1 MKLATKIA
9 AGYGMLIALIVG
21 VLTYQLSLFY
31 QMRSI
36 NRHLSEIDFQA
47 ATGSLQLLRDLEQ
60 AEEFTNKF
68 FVTGG
73 DPDYASRMEEMR
85 DALSQD
91 MKELE
96 SVHVGGTEKA
106 EVGKISV
113 LWTELSSASFT
124 QEQQYHTMK
133 VPEMEAAL
141 SEQLTL
147 FSRLEVEAQALI
159 RATRLSIESQ
169 VQESSRAAQRAHTIS
184 WIAAAAALAL
194 SLIVSI
200 WIFRSISGPL
210 KHLTEGTRAVAEGK
224 FFYQLDSSG
233 RDELAQLAADFNIMT
248 RRLSELDKLKKDF
261 VSHVSHELKTPIAS
275 MQETIRLL
283 LDEIAG
289 PVNPQQRRFLEL
301 NLQSASRLSAL
312 IRNLLDVSRMDAGVM
327 HYELKKHDLVGLVE
341 TAIAEFEAPLRERA
355 FRLET
360 QMPEQPVMIHCDG
373 DRMIQVVGNLI
384 GNAIKFA
391 PRGSTLRVFLTHASE
406 PPRGAPASW
415 LEKTA
420 PGHKGDGF
428 AVLRISDQ
436 GPGIPDAEKEKIFEK
451 FHQVS
456 QAKVSSGTGAGLGL
470 AIARTIIE
478 AHGGA
483 IWVEDGPG
491 GGSDFYVTLTAG
503 MVAEAAAMRSSAP
516 I

>member
-1 MKLATKIA
+1 
-9 AGYGMLIALIVG
+9 
-21 VLTYQLSLFY
+21 
-31 QMRSI
+31 
-36 NRHLSEIDFQA
+36 
-47 ATGSLQLLRDLEQ
+47 
-60 AEEFTNKF
+60 
-68 FVTGG
+68 
-73 DPDYASRMEEMR
+73 
-85 DALSQD
+85 
-91 MKELE
+91 
-96 SVHVGGTEKA
+96 
-106 EVGKISV
+106 
-113 LWTELSSASFT
+113 
-124 QEQQYHTMK
+124 
-133 VPEMEAAL
+133 
-141 SEQLTL
+141 
-147 FSRLEVEAQALI
+147 
-159 RATRLSIESQ
+159 
-169 VQESSRAAQRAHTIS
+169 
-184 WIAAAAALAL
+184 
-194 SLIVSI
+194 
-200 WIFRSISGPL
+200 
-210 KHLTEGTRAVAEGK
+210 LTEGTRAVAEGK